1 MKRNVINSSLKVI
14 IYIFSLIVTLLYLDF
29 IIGFIGIRN
38 LNSGH
43 TADFLPSL
51 LLNVLLMLLFGLQHT
66 LMSRKFYKHWLH
78 RNFPNANQRSIYLL
92 ATSIVLV
99 LLMQAWKPIPLVI
112 FDLRGTLSGAI
123 TIVLFAIGCF
133 LIVASTFQLD
143 HLRFFG
149 LRQEPP
155 GGPGT
160 LKKPLLYRLVRHPI
174 YLGWLLIHWATP
186 YFTIGQLVL
195 AIGMTIYIRIALFFE
210 VRDLLEEFG
219 EDYKV
224 YMQETPSIN
233 PFLKLIISARRY
245 KLIRTGINL
254 ALILMF
260 LGLLTN
266 QFLWIRRELQMMES
280 DNPGVWKEAVENLS
294 GSSSTDE
301 VSESILFVGSSSF
314 RFWDTM
320 QEDLRPFR
328 VTNFGFGGS
337 KINDIIHYRE
347 QLIYKYQP
355 STVVLFAGTNDL
367 AGKPNDKDAL
377 TVFRRMRF
385 LIGDFRQELPG
396 AHLYILPITPTPG
409 RWDVW
414 PEIQKA
420 NEMIKAFADEEPL
433 VHYVDCTNDFLNAS
447 GKPDMHYFMW
457 DGIHMNKAGYS
468 IWIKQLKE
476 SFHKHSLTALHGE
489 YIEPFGKY

>member
-1 MKRNVINSSLKVI
+1 MKSNVLNSSLKVI
-14 IYIFSLIVTLLYLDF
+14 IYIFSLLVTLLYLDF
-29 IIGFIGIRN
+29 IIGFMGIWN

-43 TADFLPSL
+43 TADFVPSL
-51 LLNVLLMLLFGLQHT
+51 LVNVLLILLFAMQHT
-66 LMSRKFYKHWLH
+66 LMSRKFYKHWLQ
-78 RNFPNANQRSIYLL
+78 RNFPKVNPRSIYLL
-92 ATSIVLV
+92 ATSVV
-99 LLMQAWKPIPLVI
+99 LLLFMQAWKPIPLVI
-112 FDLRGTLSGAI
+112 FDIRGTLSGAI
-123 TIVLFAIGCF
+123 SVVLFAIGCF

-149 LRQEPP
+149 LRQEPQ
-155 GGPGT
+155 GSSGT
-160 LKKPLLYRLVRHPI
+160 LKKPLLYRLMRHPI

-186 YFTIGQLVL
+186 YFTVGHLVL
-195 AIGMTIYIRIALFFE
+195 AIGMTIYIRVALIFE
-210 VRDLLEEFG
+210 VRDLIEEFG
-219 EDYKV
+219 EDYKA
-224 YMQETPSIN
+224 YMKETPSIN
-233 PFLKLIISARRY
+233 PFLKLIIPARRY
-245 KLIRTGINL
+245 NLIRSGINA

-280 DNPGVWKEAVENLS
+280 DNPGVWKETVEKLTN
-294 GSSSTDE
+294 GSDTDE

-314 RFWDTM
+314 RFWDSM

-337 KINDIIHYRE
+337 KINDVIHYRKE
-347 QLIYKYQP
+347 LIYQYQP

-367 AGKPNDKDAL
+367 AGKQNDKDAL

-414 PEIQKA
+414 PEIQRA

-433 VHYVDCTNDFLNAS
+433 VHYVDCTNDFLNGK
-447 GKPDMHYFMW
+447 GKPDMRYFKW

-468 IWIKQLKE
+468 IWTKQLKE
-476 SFHKHSLTALHGE
+476 SFQKHSLTALNGE
-489 YIEPFGKY
+489 